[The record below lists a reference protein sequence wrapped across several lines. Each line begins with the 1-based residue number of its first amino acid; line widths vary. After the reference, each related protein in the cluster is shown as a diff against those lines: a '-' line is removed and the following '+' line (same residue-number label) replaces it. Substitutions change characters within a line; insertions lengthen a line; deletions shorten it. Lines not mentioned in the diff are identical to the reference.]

1 MPSWPW
7 SLRTQHDNALLSSM
21 AQVWLP
27 PALIDSH
34 VASPGT
40 PVGRMQRMVGFL
52 DAMEL
57 TGTGPAEV
65 PDEAM
70 AMRLTHADRY
80 LSDHRCTF

>member
-1 MPSWPW
+1 
-7 SLRTQHDNALLSSM
+7 
-21 AQVWLP
+21 
-27 PALIDSH
+27 
-34 VASPGT
+34 
-40 PVGRMQRMVGFL
+40 MVGFL